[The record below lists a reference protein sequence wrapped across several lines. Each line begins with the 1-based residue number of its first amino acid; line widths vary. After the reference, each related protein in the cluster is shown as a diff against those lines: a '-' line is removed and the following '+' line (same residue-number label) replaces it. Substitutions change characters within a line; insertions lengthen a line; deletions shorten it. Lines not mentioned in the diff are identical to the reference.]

1 MKCTSSQTSELLVFY
16 AGDPAH
22 WGKKR
27 KTKIAQVA
35 KVKKTKK
42 KVLSYISEFQNLDE
56 ACIFLARKIL
66 NFSFK
71 LM

>member
-1 MKCTSSQTSELLVFY
+1 MKCTSSQTSGLLIFY

-22 WGKKR
+22 WVKER

-35 KVKKTKK
+35 KVKKK
-42 KVLSYISEFQNLDE
+42 KVLSYINEFQNIDE
-56 ACIFLARKIL
+56 ACIFIARKVL

-71 LM
+71 QK